1 MGGLLI
7 GLGVMVSA
15 LASAA
20 AGASSLLAVIAV
32 AQGIGHKGVGLEGGD
47 GAATPHLVYE

>member
-7 GLGVMVSA
+7 GLEMILSA

-20 AGASSLLAVIAV
+20 AEASSLLVEGAV
-32 AQGIGHKGVGLEGGD
+32 AQGIGHKGDGLEGGD